1 MKTAIDGAGR
11 IVVPKPL
18 RDALGLTP
26 GQELDITAG
35 DGRLEIAIA
44 PTPLTLKKRGKG
56 VVAIPDRTLPPLT
69 TERVRD
75 VLEGTR
81 R

>member
-1 MKTAIDGAGR
+1 MKTAIDAAGR
-11 IVVPKPL
+11 IIVPKPL
-18 RDALGLTP
+18 RDALGLAP
-26 GQELDITAG
+26 GQVLEISAT

-44 PTPLTLKKRGKG
+44 PTPMSLKKRGKG
-56 VVAIPDRTLPPLT
+56 VVAVPEEPLPALT
-69 TERVRD
+69 ADEVRR